1 MKIIRVRGGK
11 PLRGEISVSGSKN
24 AALPIIFSC
33 ILINGVSE
41 IENLPDIGD
50 TRVALDILRGFGASV
65 LYRDGKAFID
75 TRSLHYE
82 KPPEIMTSSL
92 RASTYLLGACLGRFG
107 VSHISTFGGC
117 NFQHRPIDMH
127 IDACI
132 SLGCRVED
140 DRILGIPV
148 GGDIHFEK
156 RSVGA
161 TVNAILFAV
170 GAKGISRIFGA
181 AREPHIECLIDFLN
195 SAGASI
201 TREDQCLL
209 IEGRELQGG
218 KIRIIPDMIE
228 AGSYLALGLANSCE
242 VRVKNCPSGQMAS
255 VYDAFYSL
263 GAEECCGLLHMKT
276 PRRGVICARPY
287 PFFPTDLQPIF
298 APIMAAYLG
307 GSITD
312 LVWHGRFGYLEKLE
326 AFGVR
331 YTLGQSSAEI
341 YPSVLSPASVTAPD
355 LRGGFAC
362 LMCAL
367 MTDGESSISSAE
379 IILRGYENLP
389 EKLSALGADIDIEN
403 T

>member
-1 MKIIRVRGGK
+1 MKKIRVRGGK
-11 PLRGEISVSGSKN
+11 PLRGEIIVSGSKN

-41 IENLPDIGD
+41 IDNLPDIGD
-50 TRVALDILRGFGASV
+50 TRVALDILRDFGASV
-65 LYRDGKAFID
+65 LYRNGKALID
-75 TRSLHYE
+75 TRTLHYE
-82 KPPEIMTSSL
+82 KIPETLTCRL

-127 IDACI
+127 IDACV
-132 SLGCRVED
+132 SLGSRVEG
-140 DRILGIPV
+140 DRILGRPV
-148 GGDIHFEK
+148 GGDIYFEK

-161 TVNAILFAV
+161 TVNAILLAV
-170 GAKGISRIFGA
+170 GAKGVSRIFGA
-181 AREPHIECLIDFLN
+181 AEEPHIDCLIDFLN

-201 TREDQCLL
+201 TREDQYLL
-209 IEGRELQGG
+209 IEGRELHGG
-218 KIRIIPDMIE
+218 RIVIIPDMIE
-228 AGSYLALGLANSCE
+228 AGSYLALGLADSCE

-263 GAEECCGLLHMKT
+263 GAEDSGDLLRMKT
-276 PRRGVICARPY
+276 PRRGEICAGPY
-287 PFFPTDLQPIF
+287 PLFPTDLQPIF
-298 APIMAAYLG
+298 APVMAAYLG

-312 LVWHGRFGYLEKLE
+312 LVWHGRFGYLKNLE
-326 AFGVR
+326 SFGVR

-367 MTDGESSISSAE
+367 MSDGESSISSAE

-389 EKLSALGADIDIEN
+389 EKLSALGADIYIEN

>member
-41 IENLPDIGD
+41 IDNLPDIGD
-50 TRVALDILRGFGASV
+50 TRVALDILRDFGASV
-65 LYRDGKAFID
+65 LYRNGKALID
-75 TRSLHYE
+75 TRTLHYE
-82 KPPEIMTSSL
+82 KIPETLTCRL

-127 IDACI
+127 IDACV
-132 SLGCRVED
+132 SLGSRVEG
-140 DRILGIPV
+140 DRIIGSPV
-148 GGDIHFEK
+148 GGDIYFEK

-161 TVNAILFAV
+161 TVNAILLAV
-170 GAKGISRIFGA
+170 VAKGVSRIFGA
-181 AREPHIECLIDFLN
+181 AEEPHIDCLIDFLN

-201 TREDQCLL
+201 TREDQYLL
-209 IEGRELQGG
+209 IEGRELHGG
-218 KIRIIPDMIE
+218 RIVIIPDMIE
-228 AGSYLALGLANSCE
+228 AGSYLALGLADSCE

-263 GAEECCGLLHMKT
+263 GAEESGDLLRMKT
-276 PRRGVICARPY
+276 PRRGEICAGPY
-287 PFFPTDLQPIF
+287 PLFPTDLQPIF
-298 APIMAAYLG
+298 APVMAAYLG

-312 LVWHGRFGYLEKLE
+312 LVWHGRFGYLKNLE
-326 AFGVR
+326 SFGVR

-367 MTDGESSISSAE
+367 MSDGESSISSAE
-379 IILRGYENLP
+379 IILRGYEDLP
-389 EKLSALGADIDIEN
+389 EKLSALGADIYIEN

>member
-41 IENLPDIGD
+41 IDNLPDIGD
-50 TRVALDILRGFGASV
+50 TRVALDILRDFGASV
-65 LYRDGKAFID
+65 LYRNGKALID
-75 TRSLHYE
+75 TRTLHYE
-82 KPPEIMTSSL
+82 KIPETLTCRL

-127 IDACI
+127 IDACV
-132 SLGCRVED
+132 SLGSHIEG
-140 DRILGIPV
+140 DRILGRPV
-148 GGDIHFEK
+148 GGDIYFEK

-161 TVNAILFAV
+161 TVNAILLAV
-170 GAKGISRIFGA
+170 GAKGVSRIFGA
-181 AREPHIECLIDFLN
+181 AEEPHIDCLIDFLN

-201 TREDQCLL
+201 TREDQYLL
-209 IEGRELQGG
+209 IEGRELHGG
-218 KIRIIPDMIE
+218 RIVIIPDMIE
-228 AGSYLALGLANSCE
+228 AGSYLALGLADSCE
-242 VRVKNCPSGQMAS
+242 VRVKNCPSSQMAS

-263 GAEECCGLLHMKT
+263 GAEESGDLLRMKT
-276 PRRGVICARPY
+276 PRRGEICAGPY
-287 PFFPTDLQPIF
+287 PLFPTDLQPIF
-298 APIMAAYLG
+298 APVMAAYLG

-312 LVWHGRFGYLEKLE
+312 LVWHGRFGYLKNLE
-326 AFGVR
+326 SFGVR
-331 YTLGQSSAEI
+331 YTLGQSSAKI

-367 MTDGESSISSAE
+367 MSDGESSISSAE

-389 EKLSALGADIDIEN
+389 EKLSALGADIYIEN

>member
-41 IENLPDIGD
+41 IDNLPDIGD
-50 TRVALDILRGFGASV
+50 TRVALDILRDFGASV
-65 LYRDGKAFID
+65 LYRNGKALID
-75 TRSLHYE
+75 TRTLHYE
-82 KPPEIMTSSL
+82 KIPETLTCRL

-127 IDACI
+127 IDACV
-132 SLGCRVED
+132 SLGCCVD
-140 DRILGIPV
+140 GDRILGRPV
-148 GGDIHFEK
+148 GGDIRFEK

-161 TVNAILFAV
+161 TVNAILLAV
-170 GAKGISRIFGA
+170 GAKGVSRIFGA
-181 AREPHIECLIDFLN
+181 AEEPHIDCLIDFLN

-201 TREDQCLL
+201 TREDQYLL
-209 IEGRELQGG
+209 IEGRELHGG
-218 KIRIIPDMIE
+218 RIVIIPDMIE
-228 AGSYLALGLANSCE
+228 AGSYLALGLADSCE
-242 VRVKNCPSGQMAS
+242 VRVNNCPSSQMAS

-263 GAEECCGLLHMKT
+263 GAEESSDLLRMKT
-276 PRRGVICARPY
+276 PRRGEICAGPY
-287 PFFPTDLQPIF
+287 PLFPTDLQPIF
-298 APIMAAYLG
+298 APVMAAYLG

-312 LVWHGRFGYLEKLE
+312 LVWHGRFGYLKNLE
-326 AFGVR
+326 SFGVR

-367 MTDGESSISSAE
+367 MSDGESSISSAE

-389 EKLSALGADIDIEN
+389 EKLSALGADIYIEN